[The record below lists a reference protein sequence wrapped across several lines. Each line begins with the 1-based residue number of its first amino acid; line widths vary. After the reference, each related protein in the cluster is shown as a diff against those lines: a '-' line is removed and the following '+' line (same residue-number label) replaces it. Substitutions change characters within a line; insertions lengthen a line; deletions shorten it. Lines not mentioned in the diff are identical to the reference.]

1 MEFLGKACA
10 GHPHLRVKIAVDCVA
25 KGYATH
31 EQVAE
36 FVGLTTASWKQYYKN
51 FQEGNVDR
59 IPKLLRTLVP
69 ARDLRYLTGFTDEQL
84 RLILERVLELS
95 LKERLENLLWRV
107 FLVWEY
113 QIKQE
118 RLPSAG
124 EIRR

>member
-1 MEFLGKACA
+1 M
-10 GHPHLRVKIAVDCVA
+10 
-25 KGYATH
+25 
-31 EQVAE
+31 
-36 FVGLTTASWKQYYKN
+36 
-51 FQEGNVDR
+51 DR

-95 LKERLENLLWRV
+95 LKERMENLLWRV